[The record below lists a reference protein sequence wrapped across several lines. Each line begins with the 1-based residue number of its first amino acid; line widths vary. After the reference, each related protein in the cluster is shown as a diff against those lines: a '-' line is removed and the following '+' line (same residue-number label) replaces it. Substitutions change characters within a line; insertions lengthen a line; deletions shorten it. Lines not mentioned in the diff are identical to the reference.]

1 MKKILSVV
9 LSGLLIFTLGACG
22 KKVDSK
28 KITIGATAVPHAEIL
43 EEVKPILKEKG
54 YELEIKVFSDY
65 VLPNRALE
73 DGELNANFFQHIPY
87 LEEFNKNHKTN
98 IVALNK
104 IHLEP
109 LGLYSKKIK
118 SLDEL
123 KDGITITIPN
133 DPTNGSRALK
143 LLEENKIIK
152 LQNKDLVSKLD
163 IVENPKNIKIQ
174 EIEAPQLS
182 RTLDDVEASIINTNY
197 ALQANLNPTKDAIV
211 IEDKESPY
219 SNVIAVKSG
228 DEDKEEIK
236 ALCEAITS
244 EKIKKFIE
252 EKYNG
257 SIIPS
262 F

>member
-1 MKKILSVV
+1 MKKILSII
-9 LSGLLIFTLGACG
+9 LSVSLVFTLGACG
-22 KKVDSK
+22 KKADSK
-28 KITIGATAVPHAEIL
+28 ELTIGATAVPHAEIL

-54 YELEIKVFSDY
+54 YDLEIKVFSDY
-65 VLPNRALE
+65 VLPNRAVE
-73 DGELNANFFQHIPY
+73 DGELDANFFQHIPY

-104 IHLEP
+104 VHLEP

-143 LLEENKIIK
+143 LLEENKVIK

-163 IVENPKNIKIQ
+163 IIENPKNIKIQ
-174 EIEAPQLS
+174 EIDAPQLS

-219 SNVIAVKSG
+219 ANVIAVKSG
-228 DEDKEEIK
+228 NEEKEDIK

>member
-1 MKKILSVV
+1 MKKILSIV
-9 LSGLLIFTLGACG
+9 LTVLVILTLGACG
-22 KKVDSK
+22 KKSDTK

-73 DGELNANFFQHIPY
+73 DGELDANFFQHIPY
-87 LEEFNKNHKTN
+87 IEGFNKNHKTN

-123 KDGITITIPN
+123 KDGVTITIPN

-143 LLEENKIIK
+143 LLEDNKVIK
-152 LQNKDLVSKLD
+152 LQQKDLVSKLD
-163 IVENPKNIKIQ
+163 IVKNPKNIKIQ
-174 EIEAPQLS
+174 EIDAPQLS

-197 ALQANLNPTKDAIV
+197 ALQANLDPTKDVIA

-228 DEDKEEIK
+228 NEEKEEIK

-252 EKYNG
+252 EKYSG

>member
-1 MKKILSVV
+1 MKKILSIILSVSLV
-9 LSGLLIFTLGACG
+9 LTLGACG
-22 KKVDSK
+22 KKADSK
-28 KITIGATAVPHAEIL
+28 KLTVGATAVPHAEIL

-54 YELEIKVFSDY
+54 YDLEIKVFSDY
-65 VLPNRALE
+65 VLPNRAVE
-73 DGELNANFFQHIPY
+73 DGELDANFFQHIPY

-104 IHLEP
+104 VHLEP

-123 KDGITITIPN
+123 SDGITITIPN

-163 IVENPKNIKIQ
+163 IIENPKNIKIQ
-174 EIEAPQLS
+174 EIDAPQLS

-197 ALQANLNPTKDAIV
+197 ALQASLNPTKDAIV

-219 SNVIAVKSG
+219 ANVIAVKG
-228 DEDKEEIK
+228 GNEEKEDIK